1 MCTVTIITTQDGFR
15 LVTNRDERRTRPR
28 AIAPAQGSFGDR
40 AAVSPTDPLGGGTWV
55 AATDAGLVYTVLNGN
70 PSPMPALPPKE
81 SLVSRGLIIPRIA
94 CASTIAEAINLTE
107 NLPLERLAPF
117 RLVATDGRTIVE
129 AWWARETLSLS
140 RRGAAPSCWASS
152 GLGDALVQVRL
163 PLFREMVVD
172 AGATPQAQD
181 AFHRHQWP
189 DNTRL
194 SVRMDRE
201 DARTVSRT
209 TVEVSTR
216 TRETL
221 VRYEDD
227 LGERTLSLPLHD
239 REHASHRAARGNA

>member
-1 MCTVTIITTQDGFR
+1 MCTVTIITTPDGFR
-15 LVTNRDERRTRPR
+15 LVTNRDERRTRPL
-28 AIAPAQGSFGDR
+28 AIAPTLRSLGGRPAL
-40 AAVSPTDPLGGGTWV
+40 SPTDPLGGGTWV

-70 PSPMPALPPKE
+70 PSPMPALPARE
-81 SLVSRGLIIPRIA
+81 LLVSRGLIIPRIA
-94 CASTIAEAINLTE
+94 GASTIAEAINLTE

-117 RLVATDGRTIVE
+117 RLIATDGRTTVE

-140 RRGAAPSCWASS
+140 RRGAGPSCWASS

-163 PLFREMVVD
+163 PLFRELVVD
-172 AGATPQAQD
+172 AGATPDAQD

-201 DARTVSRT
+201 DARTASRT
-209 TVEVSTR
+209 TVEVSSR
-216 TRETL
+216 TREAL

-227 LGERTLSLPLHD
+227 QGVRTLALPLRAH
-239 REHASHRAARGNA
+239 EQAAHRAARGNG